1 MKWFYFLMS
10 YLVKRMGGAKNQEAS
25 LIDELKEL
33 VKENAVKIFL
43 VLTAATALGSFLVA
57 GICITAVE
65 LATQYSAGERY
76 SFNGI
81 VATGVVIFAL
91 TLTAFMGAFLFST
104 KHDREKR
111 KMEARR
117 AMYPKVN
124 TLHDA
129 VLLLVNDY
137 IAEREYKRHLHQG
150 TRKEREERREEHSVH

>member
-1 MKWFYFLMS
+1 
-10 YLVKRMGGAKNQEAS
+10 MGGAKNQEAS
-25 LIDELKEL
+25 IVDELKEL

-43 VLTAATALGSFLVA
+43 ALTAATALGSFLVA

-81 VATGVVIFAL
+81 VATGVVIFVL
-91 TLTAFMGAFLFST
+91 TLAAFLVAFLFST

-111 KMEARR
+111 KMQARR
-117 AMYPKVN
+117 AKYPNVN

-137 IAEREYKRHLHQG
+137 IAEREYKRYSHGFTQSSK
-150 TRKEREERREEHSVH
+150 REREKEEHSVH